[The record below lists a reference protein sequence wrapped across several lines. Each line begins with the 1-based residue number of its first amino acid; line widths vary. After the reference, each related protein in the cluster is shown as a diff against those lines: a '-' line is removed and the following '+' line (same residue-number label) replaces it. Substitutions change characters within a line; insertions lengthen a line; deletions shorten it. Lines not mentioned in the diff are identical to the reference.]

1 MQLHLILPAETPDMP
16 FTELREL
23 AVLAERLGYRGAWL
37 PDHLLPPG
45 RYEPGSYGG
54 VFDPLVAL
62 AAIAGATS
70 EIRLGTSVLVL
81 PLRSPF
87 VVAKQAATI
96 ERISAGRFTLG
107 VGIGWDAAEFSTVG
121 AEFTGRAARADEAIE
136 LIRQLLGGDGAFTG
150 RHCGSPGGVF
160 EPVPTGP
167 VPIAVGRFREAG
179 AAAGRAA
186 RRRVAADP
194 PVPGT
199 VRRGPRLV
207 ARELGAPGSRV
218 GAHVVDRRGRG
229 VGSGARGGE
238 RLRAGGSRRDGDLVR
253 LGCRRAGAD
262 GRVHPCG
269 ERGSAE
275 LCRPMAKDLTS
286 AVTSSSPSP
295 SSSGA

>member
-167 VPIAVGRFREAG
+167 VPIAVGGSGKPALRRAARLGDEWQPIRPCPERFAADLAWLRANSARPVRASVRTSWTGGAAELDQVLAEVSGYERAG
-179 AAAGRAA
+179 AAATAIWFGSDAGVPERMAEFIPAANEVLRNSAGRW
-186 RRRVAADP
+186 
-194 PVPGT
+194 
-199 VRRGPRLV
+199 PR
-207 ARELGAPGSRV
+207 
-218 GAHVVDRRGRG
+218 
-229 VGSGARGGE
+229 
-238 RLRAGGSRRDGDLVR
+238 
-253 LGCRRAGAD
+253 
-262 GRVHPCG
+262 
-269 ERGSAE
+269 
-275 LCRPMAKDLTS
+275 T
-286 AVTSSSPSP
+286 
-295 SSSGA
+295 